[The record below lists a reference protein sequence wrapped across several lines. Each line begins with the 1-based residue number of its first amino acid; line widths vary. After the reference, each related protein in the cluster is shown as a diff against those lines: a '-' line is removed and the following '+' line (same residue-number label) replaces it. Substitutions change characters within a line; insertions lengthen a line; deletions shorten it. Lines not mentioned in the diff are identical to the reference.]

1 MDTGQ
6 TLTPDPA
13 GTSRETMFLVTFQ
26 NQINLIHIADN
37 KANMIISINS
47 IIISIIVSVTGLGA
61 LSQSFELSKKFILF
75 PVVFIIITSLI
86 SVVLAI
92 QAAKPQIR
100 KPNSL
105 LKKKNGEKMS
115 LLFFGALTGK
125 TLDRYLVEMDEV
137 LRSKNSIKEQLVI
150 DIFNQGKVLSRK
162 YAYLNIAYQVF
173 MYGFIVSVLTFLIML
188 LI

>member
-1 MDTGQ
+1 MDSGQ
-6 TLTPDPA
+6 PNITDPVGA
-13 GTSRETMFLVTFQ
+13 SRETMFLVTFQ

-47 IIISIIVSVTGLGA
+47 IIISIIVSVTGFGA
-61 LSQSFELSKKFILF
+61 LSQSFELSKKYVLV
-75 PVVFIIITSLI
+75 PVVFIIITSLL

-92 QAAKPQIR
+92 QAARPKIR

-105 LKKKNGEKMS
+105 IRKKNSEKMS
-115 LLFFGALTGK
+115 LLFFGALSGK
-125 TLDRYLVEMDEV
+125 SLDKYQYEMNEV
-137 LRSKNSIKEQLVI
+137 LKSKNTIKEQMVI

-162 YAYLNIAYQVF
+162 YAYLNIAYQIF
-173 MYGFIVSVLTFLIML
+173 MYGFIFSVLTFLIMI